1 MIELP
6 IINGVVEQKPATD
19 GIKKPNWLRVKLP
32 IGEEYKHVR
41 SLVDTHKLHTI
52 CESGNCPNMGECW
65 GEGTATFMILGNIC
79 TRSCGFCAVATGRPE
94 AVDWDEPQRV
104 AEAIHLMK
112 VKHAVVTSVDRD
124 ELPDQGSIIWFNTI
138 QAIRALNPTTTLETL
153 IPDFRGDESCIQRVI
168 DAAPEVVSHNIET
181 VERLTKQVRIQAKYW
196 RSMQT
201 LRTLKKGGRRT
212 KSGIMLGLGETK
224 EEVLQTMQ
232 DLSDSQVDVITI
244 GQYLQPTKKHLAV
257 HRFVHPDEFKELRD
271 AGYAMGFDYVESG
284 PLVRSSYHSDKH
296 VIAGWGRKKW
306 LQEKIEEANK

>member
-6 IINGVVEQKPATD
+6 IIDGVVEQKP
-19 GIKKPNWLRVKLP
+19 KKPNWLRVKLP

-41 SLVDTHKLHTI
+41 NLVDTHKLHTI

-94 AVDWDEPQRV
+94 PIDWDEPQRV
-104 AEAIHLMK
+104 AEAINLMK

-124 ELPDQGSIIWFNTI
+124 EVKDGGSIIWYNTI
-138 QAIRALNPTTTLETL
+138 KAIKALNPTTTLETL
-153 IPDFRGDESCIQRVI
+153 IPDFKAEAENIQRII

-196 RSMQT
+196 RSMET
-201 LRTLKKGGRRT
+201 LRILKQGGMRT

-224 EEVLQTMQ
+224 EEVIQTMQ
-232 DLSDSQVDVITI
+232 NLRDSHVDVITI
-244 GQYLQPTKKHLAV
+244 GQYLQPSKKHLQV
-257 HRFVHPDEFKELRD
+257 QRFVHPDEFKELREI
-271 AGYAMGFDYVESG
+271 GYNMGFDYVESG
-284 PLVRSSYHSDKH
+284 PLVRSSYHSEKH
-296 VIAGWGRKKW
+296 VIQGWGKNKW
-306 LQEKIEEANK
+306 LEEKQNPVL